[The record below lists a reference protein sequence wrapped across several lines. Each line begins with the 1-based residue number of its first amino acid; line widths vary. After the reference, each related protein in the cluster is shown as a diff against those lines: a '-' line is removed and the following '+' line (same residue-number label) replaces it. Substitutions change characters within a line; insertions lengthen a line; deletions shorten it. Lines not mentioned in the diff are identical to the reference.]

1 MLWLNYC
8 NSNHWIILQLV
19 YGWYKDK
26 QRNII
31 KHSIYAKKTVYLHVQ
46 LCNTW
51 WVYLIPGICSFGRM
65 NEYTDEFCLGQESVS
80 SMRCQLTVK
89 VSGTLL
95 KQKIWGSVWRN
106 GEKIHVP
113 KKKMKIISIKC
124 AAYWQKKKLSLMIH
138 VPTRQRHDLKLNI
151 YLGIYQKEQTN
162 PSPCSS
168 CFH

>member
-26 QRNII
+26 QWNII

-46 LCNTW
+46 LCNTC

-95 KQKIWGSVWRN
+95 KQEIWGSVWRN

-113 KKKMKIISIKC
+113 KKK
-124 AAYWQKKKLSLMIH
+124 KKSSPSNVLSTDRRKNYFWCIYKAK
-138 VPTRQRHDLKLNI
+138 TGFKAK